1 MIRMPLDSVPSA
13 GGFGASAGDA
23 GSISVLGTGAATA
36 GDASGLLEA
45 EGGTAGAEGHDA
57 GAGPAHP
64 GLVPVTAD
72 TAADLAEWDAR
83 ITRMLRAGE
92 LRVREVTPDAAVKGR
107 TQQRLT
113 QLYKGR
119 ARVRRGCHTLA
130 SRAAGPSAFWARSTP
145 TSRSTLCRR

>member
-1 MIRMPLDSVPSA
+1 MTPA
-13 GGFGASAGDA
+13 GCSRLT
-23 GSISVLGTGAATA
+23 V
-36 GDASGLLEA
+36 
-45 EGGTAGAEGHDA
+45 GTAGAEGHDA

-92 LRVREVTPDAAVKGR
+92 LRVREVTPDGAVKGR

-113 QLYKGR
+113 QLYKGVPVFGADVTR
-119 ARVRRGCHTLA
+119 SHRGRQDRR
-130 SRAAGPSAFWARSTP
+130 RFWARSTP